1 MENETKKELG
11 KLLIDVAKYVVTA
24 IIVSSFFKSFGDTW
38 IIYVFGGITATV
50 LLTAG
55 FWYLNQSN
63 KKNKKDK

>member
-1 MENETKKELG
+1 MEKETKKELG
-11 KLLIDVAKYVVTA
+11 KLLIDVAKYVITA

-38 IIYVFGGITATV
+38 IIYVFGSITAGV

-63 KKNKKDK
+63 KKQ